1 MADYREAPQR
11 APFYLSSTKKS
22 KSPGKTYEQLV
33 AEELEEQKKQ
43 AKQPPKEQDGTST

>member
-11 APFYLSSTKKS
+11 APFYLNPTKKP

-43 AKQPPKEQDGTST
+43 TEQPPKEKDGTST